1 MLMATD
7 IRLALDPAL
16 IGERV
21 GLQLDPWQTSVVRER
36 PHRGLWLCSRQSGKT
51 TTALLM
57 TLWTVLYEAPAL
69 VLIVSPSQRQ
79 SGEAF
84 RSFMQLYHRLD
95 GAPELRAESALRAE
109 LANDSRV
116 VALPGTERTVRGYA
130 GTKLIVIDEASR
142 VEDELI
148 AALRPMLATVDGSLI
163 ALTTPFGRR
172 GWFYEAWTGDD
183 PSWTR
188 VRVPA
193 SECPRLSKEFLES
206 ELKALGGLAFAEE
219 YDLAFNDSS
228 LQMFPSALIEAAF
241 NDPSVRPLWA

>member
-109 LANDSRV
+109 LSQR
-116 VALPGTERTVRGYA
+116 LPRRGLA
-130 GTKLIVIDEASR
+130 GHRAHGPGVCRDEAYR
-142 VEDELI
+142 D
-148 AALRPMLATVDGSLI
+148 
-163 ALTTPFGRR
+163 RR
-172 GWFYEAWTGDD
+172 
-183 PSWTR
+183 SI
-188 VRVPA
+188 
-193 SECPRLSKEFLES
+193 PR
-206 ELKALGGLAFAEE
+206 GG
-219 YDLAFNDSS
+219 
-228 LQMFPSALIEAAF
+228 
-241 NDPSVRPLWA
+241 